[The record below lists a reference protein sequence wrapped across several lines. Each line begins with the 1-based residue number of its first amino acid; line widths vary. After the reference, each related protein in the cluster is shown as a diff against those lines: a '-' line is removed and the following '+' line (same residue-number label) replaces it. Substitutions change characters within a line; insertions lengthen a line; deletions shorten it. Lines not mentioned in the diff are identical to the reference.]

1 MGNSPYQEAIE
12 HLSLLLEDTET
23 SKSFKEK
30 AKFTIALL
38 QNNQDLA
45 VDKAIL
51 ELEELSSQD
60 LSSYYRTQLWD
71 VISLLES
78 MK

>member
-1 MGNSPYQEAIE
+1 MGNSPDQEAIE
-12 HLSLLLEDTET
+12 NLSLLLEDTET